1 MIFRKSYGFIYLTP
15 VLILTGMLYLLI
27 LWNLVAS
34 LTVWNGILPTWKFAG
49 LANYLEL
56 FSLGRFWDNLQHN
69 LIWLVVFIVPTT
81 FLGFIL
87 AEFFT
92 SMSRAE
98 VVFRQIFLY
107 PMALSY
113 IVSGTL
119 WAWMYDPGSGL
130 INSIL
135 KAIGF
140 NVAKLGW
147 IADPRIAI
155 YCMIVAGFWQ
165 YVGFAL
171 VVYLGAI
178 RGLPTEMYEAATMD
192 GASRARVMFSITL
205 PNVGHGTLI
214 VTTMLAIF
222 TVKVFDLV
230 YVMTGGGP
238 GDHTEVL
245 PFLMY
250 QISYSQRDFGMG
262 TAISTVILILA
273 ALMVIP
279 YSNWAI
285 KKWVRE

>member
-15 VLILTGMLYLLI
+15 VLLLIGVLYLLI

-34 LTVWNGILPTWKFAG
+34 LTVWQGILPTWKFAG
-49 LANYLEL
+49 LSNYLQL
-56 FSLGRFWDNLQHN
+56 FSLPRFWDNLQHN
-69 LIWLVVFIVPTT
+69 LIWLVIFIVPTS
-81 FLGFIL
+81 FLGFVL

-92 SMSRAE
+92 AMTRAE
-98 VVFRQIFLY
+98 VFFRQIFLY

-135 KAIGF
+135 KAF
-140 NVAKLGW
+140 SLNVTRLGW
-147 IADPRIAI
+147 IADPKIAI
-155 YCMIVAGFWQ
+155 YCMIIAAFWQ
-165 YVGFAL
+165 YTGFAL
-171 VVYLGAI
+171 VIYLGAI
-178 RGLPTEMYEAATMD
+178 RGLPTEMYEAARVD
-192 GASRARVMFSITL
+192 GASRARVMFNITL

-214 VTTMLAIF
+214 TTTMLAIF
-222 TVKVFDLV
+222 TVKIFDLV

-250 QISYSQRDFGMG
+250 QITYSQRDFGMG
-262 TAISTVILILA
+262 TAIATVILILA
-273 ALMVIP
+273 AIMVIP

-285 KKWVRE
+285 KKWVQE

>member
-15 VLILTGMLYLLI
+15 VLILTGVLYLLI

-34 LTVWNGILPTWKFAG
+34 LTVWNGILPTWKWAG
-49 LANYLEL
+49 FSNYAEL
-56 FSLGRFWDNLQHN
+56 FTLGRFWDNLQHN
-69 LIWLVVFIVPTT
+69 LIWLVVFIVPTS
-81 FLGFIL
+81 FLGFVL

-92 SMSRAE
+92 SMSRSE
-98 VVFRQIFLY
+98 VFFRQIFLY

-135 KAIGF
+135 KAFGF
-140 NVAKLGW
+140 NVSHLGW
-147 IADPRIAI
+147 IADPKIAI

-165 YVGFAL
+165 YTGFAL
-171 VVYLGAI
+171 VIYLGAI
-178 RGLPTEMYEAATMD
+178 RGLPTEMYEAAHLD
-192 GASRARVMFSITL
+192 GASRARVMFNITL

-214 VTTMLAIF
+214 TTTMLAIF

-250 QISYSQRDFGMG
+250 QISYSQRDFGLG

-273 ALMVIP
+273 AIMVIP

-285 KKWVRE
+285 KKWVQE

>member
-1 MIFRKSYGFIYLTP
+1 MIFKRSYGFIYLTP
-15 VLILTGMLYLLI
+15 VLILISVLYLLI
-27 LWNLVAS
+27 GWNLVAS

-49 LANYLEL
+49 LTNYLNL
-56 FSLGRFWDNLQHN
+56 FTLPRFWDNLLHN

-87 AEFFT
+87 ADFFT
-92 SMSRAE
+92 TIGRAE
-98 VVFRQIFLY
+98 TVFRQIFLY
-107 PMALSY
+107 PMALAY

-119 WAWMYDPGSGL
+119 WAWMYDPSSGL

-135 KAIGF
+135 KLAGV
-140 NVAKLGW
+140 NTTRLGW
-147 IADPRIAI
+147 IADPHIAI
-155 YCMIVAGFWQ
+155 YCMIVAAFWQ

-171 VVYLGAI
+171 VIYLGAI
-178 RGLPTEMYEAATMD
+178 RGLPTEMYEAARLD
-192 GASRARVMFSITL
+192 GASRTRTMFSLTL

-214 VTTMLAIF
+214 TTTMLAIF

-230 YVMTGGGP
+230 YIMTGGGP

-250 QISYSQRDFGMG
+250 QITYSQRDFGMG

-273 ALMVIP
+273 AIMVIP

-285 KKWVRE
+285 KKWVQE